1 MEIHPSDE
9 TKLIINDDIIN
20 KDQSPSS
27 SKRSSSWRPRILYAV
42 VFTWLA
48 FTGGRF
54 TAPFLK
60 NEIGG
65 YLNNDSIIG
74 FLLACQNI
82 SSAIAAPFFSNLA
95 DRYEQKKKRQGGG
108 GRLFILKIALAV
120 GSLATLLHSAPTALF
135 GDGSSS
141 SSSALLLLEGG
152 NKRNK
157 YLIISWHLVLRIL
170 YSFSFLF
177 GITLSFLQQEQQERQ
192 HCGNTW
198 DDDSKVD
205 DDENESSEESSAY
218 GKERLHGAIWWAIQN
233 IILGKLIDMFTYKA
247 LYFTAI
253 SSTLVSFVLIDKYEK
268 NVPRTVPASVRE
280 NLKSSSKN
288 YNAIDTPTTQSPMI
302 KKSPKLLQ
310 QRKNTTKETSEDNI
324 SVFQFLKIMLFT
336 NLHRTVFLISYFL
349 LNTGTSVVEGL
360 IFLYFQEDLK
370 SSNTVCGLTVE
381 VITVIFEIPIFYYLS
396 CSSSTSN
403 DLSPPSS
410 SSPTITK
417 KEAKSIQEHCIH
429 FFKIINEKIMNII
442 QNISE
447 PRQMQQV
454 ACVAYV
460 IRVLGYSI
468 IPENQMFLVLF
479 LLEPLHGITYAFSQT
494 GSVEFASRLMPVGF
508 EASGQGIM
516 GIFRGLGSFLGLS
529 VGGFI
534 EQNYGSRIMYRGFA
548 ILITFA
554 ILILYI
560 PQGCCSYGGG
570 SSSSELIGDS
580 DFGETILNENED
592 KEIVSSFFHDRVKEY
607 HYNIEEEKK
616 EDLSAERS
624 YQIDDNKKQTRDD
637 SSYTII
643 V

>member
-1 MEIHPSDE
+1 M
-9 TKLIINDDIIN
+9 
-20 KDQSPSS
+20 
-27 SKRSSSWRPRILYAV
+27 
-42 VFTWLA
+42 
-48 FTGGRF
+48 
-54 TAPFLK
+54 
-60 NEIGG
+60 
-65 YLNNDSIIG
+65 
-74 FLLACQNI
+74 
-82 SSAIAAPFFSNLA
+82 
-95 DRYEQKKKRQGGG
+95 
-108 GRLFILKIALAV
+108 
-120 GSLATLLHSAPTALF
+120 
-135 GDGSSS
+135 
-141 SSSALLLLEGG
+141 
-152 NKRNK
+152 
-157 YLIISWHLVLRIL
+157 
-170 YSFSFLF
+170 
-177 GITLSFLQQEQQERQ
+177 
-192 HCGNTW
+192 
-198 DDDSKVD
+198 
-205 DDENESSEESSAY
+205 
-218 GKERLHGAIWWAIQN
+218 
-233 IILGKLIDMFTYKA
+233 
-247 LYFTAI
+247 
-253 SSTLVSFVLIDKYEK
+253 VSFVLIDKYEK
-268 NVPRTVPASVRE
+268 NVPRTVSTGVRE
-280 NLKSSSKN
+280 NLKSSKN
-288 YNAIDTPTTQSPMI
+288 YNAIDTPTQSPMI
-302 KKSPKLLQ
+302 KSPKLQ
-310 QRKNTTKETSEDNI
+310 QRKNKAKETSEDNI

-370 SSNTVCGLTVE
+370 SSNTVCGLTV

-410 SSPTITK
+410 SPTITK
-417 KEAKSIQEHCIH
+417 EAKSFQEHCIH
-429 FFKIINEKIMNII
+429 FFEIINEKIMNII

-570 SSSSELIGDS
+570 SSELIGDS

-592 KEIVSSFFHDRVKEY
+592 KEIVSSFHDRAKEY
-607 HYNIEEEKK
+607 HCNIEEEKK
-616 EDLSAERS
+616 EDIICERS
-624 YQIDDNKKQTRDD
+624 YHIDLQNKKQTRDD